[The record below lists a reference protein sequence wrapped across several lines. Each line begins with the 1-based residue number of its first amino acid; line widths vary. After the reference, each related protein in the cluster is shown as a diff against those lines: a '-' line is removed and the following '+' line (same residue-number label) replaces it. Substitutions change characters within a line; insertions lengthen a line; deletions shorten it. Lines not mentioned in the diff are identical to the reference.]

1 MKLISLATTLTSLI
15 ATVSASLPSTYTLV
29 ADGGWT
35 VVTDGTHLYIGTGDI
50 KHYPILIRTPLP
62 SPSPTP
68 QSHTNPNPTNNTVK
82 GGSNNTMITGH
93 KQYDT
98 TTGTQHL
105 YVKEDETAP
114 IALTEPNGAAPAGAS
129 VTGFDVDEGNYLL
142 LDGLE
147 AWGVEPSE
155 GQIRRIYWLGGEDVR
170 EDSKGIGL
178 WVKECRGC

>member
-1 MKLISLATTLTSLI
+1 MKLFSLATTLTSLI

-50 KHYPILIRTPLP
+50 KHYPILIL
-62 SPSPTP
+62 
-68 QSHTNPNPTNNTVK
+68 K
-82 GGSNNTMITGH
+82 GGSNDTMITGH

-105 YVKEDETAP
+105 YVKKGETAP

-129 VTGFDVDEGNYLL
+129 VTGFDVDEGDYLL
-142 LDGLE
+142 LDGVE
-147 AWGVEPSE
+147 AWGVEPNE
-155 GQIRRIYWLGGEDVR
+155 GQIRRIYWLGEEEDNVGD
-170 EDSKGIGL
+170 EYKGIGL